1 MWLEIGKG
9 VYANGVEKVAP
20 RVEAWIEILITNTNR
35 AKYVASRVEAWI
47 EMKMQP
53 EQLLALE
60 VASHVEAWIEI
71 FTTKVDVFAN
81 VLPLV

>member
-1 MWLEIGKG
+1 MWIEIGKG
-9 VYANGVEKVAP
+9 VDANGVEKVAP
-20 RVEAWIEILITNTNR
+20 
-35 AKYVASRVEAWI
+35 RVEAWI